1 MALEVLVDWRST
13 RLLVCL
19 LGLACAQWGLVVRL
33 VDAQTW
39 MAVVMVCLGG
49 FGLTKT
55 VEYAISG
62 RAETPVK

>member
-1 MALEVLVDWRST
+1 MDWKST

-19 LGLACAQWGLVVRL
+19 LGLACAQWGLVARL
-33 VDAQTW
+33 VDAQVW

-55 VEYAISG
+55 VEYAKSG
-62 RAETPVK
+62 RPDTPAK